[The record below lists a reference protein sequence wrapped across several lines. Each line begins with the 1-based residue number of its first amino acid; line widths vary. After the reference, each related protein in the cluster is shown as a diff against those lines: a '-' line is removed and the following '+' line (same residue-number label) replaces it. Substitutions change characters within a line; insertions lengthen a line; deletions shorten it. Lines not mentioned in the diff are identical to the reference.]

1 MLVRCRND
9 AGTMLVRCRNGAGF
23 RFRKWEPFRACSLEM
38 QGLCSPSEEQ
48 QNMVAHQT
56 NPSGA
61 NQQRSYQNARH
72 LPTCLLNT
80 CINRAGR
87 IGTSTPIVLYMWG
100 LGGTT
105 RHTKTYI
112 YVGQWK
118 ESPAPRIVWHE
129 GCHIVGALDSLPHS
143 VSPKGSSSPK
153 TAAEVHPMLIFQ
165 GQTPGCVRPE
175 FFQICLGRSAT
186 LHPLYPLLMLL
197 CSPVVP
203 GGEQEL
209 CTAPASRPHVL
220 HRAP

>member
-1 MLVRCRND
+1 
-9 AGTMLVRCRNGAGF
+9 
-23 RFRKWEPFRACSLEM
+23 
-38 QGLCSPSEEQ
+38 
-48 QNMVAHQT
+48 MVAHQT

-61 NQQRSYQNARH
+61 NQQCSSQNARH

-105 RHTKTYI
+105 RHTNTYII

-143 VSPKGSSSPK
+143 VSPKGSSSLIVTALRQRQRPK
-153 TAAEVHPMLIFQ
+153 SIP
-165 GQTPGCVRPE
+165 C
-175 FFQICLGRSAT
+175 
-186 LHPLYPLLMLL
+186 
-197 CSPVVP
+197 
-203 GGEQEL
+203 
-209 CTAPASRPHVL
+209 
-220 HRAP
+220 